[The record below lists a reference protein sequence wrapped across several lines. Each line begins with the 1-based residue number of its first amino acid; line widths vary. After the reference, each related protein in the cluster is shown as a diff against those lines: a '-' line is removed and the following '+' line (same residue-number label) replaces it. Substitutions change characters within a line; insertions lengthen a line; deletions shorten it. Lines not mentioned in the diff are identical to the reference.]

1 VFKCGEEHSWTT
13 CSATE
18 NKCPNCR
25 GNHSAN
31 DRSRPRYKSEEKV
44 LKIKCTNNFTFAEIV
59 KQDGGSKSSTA
70 STQVSSCSKFPLLI
84 PEATSSQIQ
93 NHRSS
98 PHKHIDSVSHS
109 NEEMVVTEE
118 ITGLNMFN
126 NSVHFLAFLTE
137 VIQQTILAM
146 QRNETIDVFRIIAEV
161 ADGNIGLALDADQL
175 ELFFT

>member
-1 VFKCGEEHSWTT
+1 
-13 CSATE
+13 
-18 NKCPNCR
+18 
-25 GNHSAN
+25 
-31 DRSRPRYKSEEKV
+31 
-44 LKIKCTNNFTFAEIV
+44 
-59 KQDGGSKSSTA
+59 
-70 STQVSSCSKFPLLI
+70 
-84 PEATSSQIQ
+84 
-93 NHRSS
+93 
-98 PHKHIDSVSHS
+98 
-109 NEEMVVTEE
+109 MVVTEE